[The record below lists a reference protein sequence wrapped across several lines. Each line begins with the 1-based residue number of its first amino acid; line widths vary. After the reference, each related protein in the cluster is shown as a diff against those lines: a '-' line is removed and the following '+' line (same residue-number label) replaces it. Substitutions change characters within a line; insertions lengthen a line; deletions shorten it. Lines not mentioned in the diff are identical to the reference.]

1 MFENYGDVNFF
12 EYGRLVEKAEDI
24 NCFIVLVCNYNYVYH
39 RTDPERCFQFDVCYV
54 DTSDSWIDVDA
65 VESYAECSKESEPE
79 LFAIACID
87 YYGVRNFGGT
97 AYYVFT
103 ESELKE
109 KLKSYE
115 VDETIEL

>member
-1 MFENYGDVNFF
+1 MYKNYGDVNFF

-24 NCFIVLVCNYNYVYH
+24 NCFSVLVCNYVYI
-39 RTDPERCFQFDVCYV
+39 RKDSERCFQFDNCYV
-54 DTSDSWIDVDA
+54 DISDSWIDVDA

-103 ESELKE
+103 KSELKE
-109 KLKSYE
+109 KIKSYE